1 MSDSLLHDGLR
12 DLLAPANRIAPTMSV
27 GVVRQENAG
36 RLTILFSQALGIG
49 GQGMTPAET
58 PDWFL
63 PPLPAP
69 RHVPGAAFGVNPDA
83 PAQASLR
90 FRQTGSAVVVPLEGT
105 PSPTLAW
112 FGLRED
118 APADAAQ
125 LGAFESLAAP
135 LAGMLS
141 APEPP
146 ERELDR
152 LRRQERVM
160 PLLPALFD
168 VLDVRDVFE
177 RLGDIARSALPHD
190 MFVLPIFSDDLR
202 EVTLY
207 AHSGI
212 PGEVPQT
219 VPNTYPRALATSWE
233 YQVIHDLS
241 AHPAEKHRDPARL
254 GCRSSI
260 RVPIRLGTRLQGAL
274 DFMSF
279 IPQRYSIED
288 VRICRQVADVVALAL
303 AHQRLADESRR
314 SAALRERAANLETL
328 DELLNALTGVLDI
341 RDVFDRVSAIARK
354 VFPHDAMV
362 VREMLDDATQAHNYA
377 LTGIGDLHVPDVS
390 PVTETQLLTSPWD
403 HFIVDDLSQRPG
415 YGYSPLVKAGLHS
428 LLSLPIRAADGRL
441 IASVSFLARA
451 RRRFTRDDVLLGR
464 RIADHIA
471 LAFSHKRL
479 SDEQRHREEVRS
491 RAAKLEL
498 LDELLA
504 AVTSAGDLP
513 DVFER
518 VSAIAQKV
526 LPHDALTMP
535 VLLPNRRQAR
545 VYAHQTPDSA
555 RFPEIVDVPAKL
567 VAAQEWEYDL
577 VDDVR
582 ALPDQRNMDTARM
595 GYRAVLRI
603 PIRLDGDLVAGL
615 SFLSFTPSRYTAADV
630 PVARRIADRLA
641 VNLWRERGHDE
652 ARRAEEATARAAR
665 LEARVQALTEEL
677 DARAGYRRVVGRST
691 QWRQV
696 LTHAMQV
703 AATDTTVLLL
713 GESGTGKEVA
723 ARFVHRGSPRRN
735 GPFLALNCAALPE
748 HLLEAELFG
757 YERGAF
763 TGAMQSKPGQLEQAG
778 GGTLFLDEVG
788 EMSASA
794 QAKFLRVLQER
805 EFQRL
810 GGTKVLRTDARIVA
824 ATNRD
829 LHTAME
835 AGLFREDLYYR
846 LNVFA
851 IHLPPLRER
860 RDDILPLADAFVAE
874 FGRTLGRPPG
884 GISRDARQALLDYR
898 WPGNVR
904 ELRNVLERAAILCDG
919 GLITS
924 EHLALRQATPAR
936 PLTTAPPAATAPVA
950 VETPAPQAPPS
961 SSLHAVERAMIQ
973 KVLEESRFNK
983 SLAAKTLGLTR
994 AQLYVR
1000 LRKYGLE

>member
-12 DLLAPANRIAPTMSV
+12 DLLDPANRIAPTMSV
-27 GVVRQENAG
+27 GIVRRETPG
-36 RLTILFSQALGIG
+36 RLLIVFSQALGIG
-49 GQGMTPAET
+49 GHAMTDTEA

-63 PPLPAP
+63 PPLSVP
-69 RHVPGAAFGVNPDA
+69 RHVPAAAFASNPDGA
-83 PAQASLR
+83 AQASMR
-90 FRQTGSAVVVPLEGT
+90 IRQTGSVVVVPLPEPLS
-105 PSPTLAW
+105 PSLAW
-112 FGLRED
+112 FGLCD
-118 APADAAQ
+118 DVPVDAAQ
-125 LGAFESLAAP
+125 LAAFESLAAP
-135 LAGMLS
+135 LAGMLRE
-141 APEPP
+141 PEPP
-146 ERELDR
+146 ARERDR

-160 PLLPALFD
+160 PLLPALFN

-177 RLGDIARSALPHD
+177 RLSDIARSALPHD
-190 MFVLPIFSDDLR
+190 MFVLPIFSDDLS

-207 AHSGI
+207 AHTGI
-212 PGEVPQT
+212 PGEVPHT
-219 VPNTYPRALATSWE
+219 VPNTYPRALAASWE
-233 YQVIHDLS
+233 YQVLHDLA
-241 AHPAEKHRDPARL
+241 AHPVEKHRQPARL

-260 RVPIRLGTRLQGAL
+260 RVPVRLGTRLQGAL
-274 DFMSF
+274 DFLSF
-279 IPQRYSIED
+279 TPHRYSIDD

-303 AHQRLADESRR
+303 SHQRLADENRR
-314 SAALRERAANLETL
+314 SSALRERAANLETL
-328 DELLNALTGVLDI
+328 DELLNALSGVLDI
-341 RDVFDRVSAIARK
+341 REVFDRVSAIAGK
-354 VFPHDAMV
+354 VFPHDALV
-362 VREMLDDATQAHNYA
+362 VREMLDDPTRARNYA
-377 LTGIGDLHVPDVS
+377 LTGIGDLRVPDVS

-415 YGYSPLVKAGLHS
+415 YADSPLVKAGLHS

-441 IASVSFLARA
+441 IASVSFLSRA
-451 RRRFTRDDVLLGR
+451 NGRFTRDDVLLGR
-464 RIADHIA
+464 RITDHIA

-479 SDEQRHREEVRS
+479 ADEQRHREEVRS

-498 LDELLA
+498 LDDLLTT
-504 AVTSAGDLP
+504 VTSAGELP
-513 DVFER
+513 DVFAR
-518 VSAIAQKV
+518 VSDVAQKV

-535 VLLPNRRQAR
+535 VLLPDRRQAR

-555 RFPEIVDVPAKL
+555 RFPDIVEVPAPL
-567 VAAQEWEYDL
+567 VANQEWEYDL

-582 ALPDQRNMDTARM
+582 TRAGERNMDTARM
-595 GYRAVLRI
+595 GYRSVLRI

-615 SFLSFTPSRYTAADV
+615 SFLSFTPARYTPADV
-630 PVARRIADRLA
+630 PVARRIADSLA
-641 VNLWRERGHDE
+641 VNFWRERGHDE
-652 ARRAEEATARAAR
+652 ARRAEEASARAAR
-665 LEARVQALTEEL
+665 LEARVQALTDEL
-677 DARAGYRRVVGRST
+677 DARAGYRRVVGQSA

-696 LTHAMQV
+696 LTQATQV
-703 AATDTTVLLL
+703 AATNTTVLLL

-723 ARFVHRGSPRRN
+723 ARFVHRGSARRN

-763 TGAMQSKPGQLEQAG
+763 TGALQSKPGQLEQAG

-788 EMSASA
+788 EMSPSA

-829 LHTAME
+829 LHKAME
-835 AGLFREDLYYR
+835 AGVFREDLYYR

-851 IHLPPLRER
+851 IHLPPLRDR
-860 RDDILPLADAFVAE
+860 RDDILPLAEAFVAE

-924 EHLALRQATPAR
+924 EHLALRDKAPSVPVAADLPAAVVTAR
-936 PLTTAPPAATAPVA
+936 P
-950 VETPAPQAPPS
+950 ETPPHTPTPPGTLPS
-961 SSLHAVERAMIQ
+961 IERAMIEKALQ
-973 KVLEESRFNK
+973 DSRFNK

-1000 LRKYGLE
+1000 LRKYGLD